1 MASHARATV
10 LAPYT
15 APSSKTE
22 TKTALFRVSLETF
35 KKRLKAPEAK
45 KEKETY
51 GEI

>member
-22 TKTALFRVSLETF
+22 TKTALFRVFLAERQGSEPCGSLQ
-35 KKRLKAPEAK
+35 LPS
-45 KEKETY
+45 
-51 GEI
+51 